1 MEHFQTLHV
10 CKTQIEDNA
19 QGIKMNFR
27 SLVMP
32 FTFLGGLV
40 VQIDDV
46 VLTEDL
52 TVLHWAKLR
61 YAEYEAQT

>member
-10 CKTQIEDNA
+10 YKTPIEDNA
-19 QGIKMNFR
+19 KGIKMKFR

-32 FTFLGGLV
+32 FTFFVGVV

-52 TVLHWAKLR
+52 MVLHWEKLR
-61 YAEYEAQT
+61 YAEYEAQI